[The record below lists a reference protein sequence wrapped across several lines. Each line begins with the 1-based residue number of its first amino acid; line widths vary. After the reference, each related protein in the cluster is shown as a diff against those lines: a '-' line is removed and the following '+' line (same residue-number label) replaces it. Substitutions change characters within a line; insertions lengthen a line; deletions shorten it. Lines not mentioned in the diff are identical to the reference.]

1 MDIQHTGDHMLTT
14 GDHYLNTGYHL
25 PDQPTPF
32 VHDHVPVH
40 QIMAEGRVSAEPAP
54 ICGGGT
60 GGLNLDF
67 NGSHIDQN
75 GHTEQVNINYSNSHV
90 SVGGTISTTHD
101 WAGNSAFNSVGGKIN
116 ICF

>member
-1 MDIQHTGDHMLTT
+1 MEIQHAGDHMLTT
-14 GDHYLNTGYHL
+14 GDHLLNTGNHIAEQ
-25 PDQPTPF
+25 QPTSF
-32 VHDHVPVH
+32 VHGHPTMH
-40 QIMAEGRVSAEPAP
+40 HLTEQKVSDPAP

-60 GGLNLDF
+60 GGLNIDF

-90 SVGGTISTTHD
+90 SVGGTVSTTHD